1 MKFDMEKGE
10 GIELGKRFE
19 VRAFPTFF
27 ILRPDGTVQH
37 KLVGGSQW
45 ERFRMRVERGLNEK
59 TSLLYLEGRNQA
71 GKLSTKEYAAYVNAL
86 RDASRDKEIETFC
99 QEAFGKLNDKVKCR
113 RENWYLFEQEML
125 PNDERFI
132 YLVENKSDFDKNIGG
147 TIVDERIC
155 SVYSDALN
163 RLHSDKGNTWV
174 EMCGLIKR
182 QSEKIEFDGKD
193 KISCLLEYIVA
204 LKARDVENVLQC
216 LEKNKENLPTYVE
229 FDMLGGLNFIVDLGD
244 NSQVEHYIQLGREA
258 ENKAGTPQLKEL
270 IKRAFDKLQDE
281 LTDRTTY
288 VELKGKVTKDKMENV
303 NLYEVV
309 DGKERLVATT
319 HISEDGHYGFSFQP
333 AYQGFYTVGGEKILD
348 RVRLYLEPGDRA
360 EVNILE
366 DTLMIT
372 DRNTPENLLLARWE
386 SMMIPVRKRLDDM
399 KYVLFDYRDF
409 YLILRLLPQAEKFKD
424 EITFRDA
431 TFAALVRQTVD
442 YDLDY
447 AAFRILNALKATKEV
462 YMRDG
467 RPTHIP
473 SRPTQQIIRNI
484 IKQSWKKESYRML
497 LY

>member
-1 MKFDMEKGE
+1 MKIRLILWAALLCGTIFRANAQGVEFRDLTFRQALEQAQKEGKLVFMDCYTSWCGPCKNMLNNVFTLAEAGVFMNEEFVCVKFDMEKGE

-86 RDASRDKEIETFC
+86 RDASHDNEIETFC
-99 QEAFGKLNDKVKCR
+99 QKAFGKLNDKVKCR
-113 RENWYLFEQEML
+113 KENWYLFEQEMQ

-132 YLVENKSDFDKNIGG
+132 YLVENKSDFDKNIGS

-174 EMCGLIKR
+174 EMYGLIKT
-182 QSEKIEFDGKD
+182 QSGKIEFDGKD

-204 LKARDVENVLQC
+204 LKTRDVENVLQC

-229 FDMLGGLNFIVDLGD
+229 FDMLGGLNFIMNLGD
-244 NSQVEHYIQLGREA
+244 NSQVERYIQLGREA
-258 ENKAGTPQLKEL
+258 EDKAETPQLKEI
-270 IKRAFDKLQDE
+270 IKRVFDKLQGE

-288 VELKGKVTKDKMENV
+288 VELKGKVAKEKRENV

-386 SMMIPVRKRLDDM
+386 SMMITLRKRLDYM
-399 KYVLFDYRDF
+399 KYFLFD
-409 YLILRLLPQAEKFKD
+409 
-424 EITFRDA
+424 
-431 TFAALVRQTVD
+431 
-442 YDLDY
+442 
-447 AAFRILNALKATKEV
+447 
-462 YMRDG
+462 
-467 RPTHIP
+467 
-473 SRPTQQIIRNI
+473 
-484 IKQSWKKESYRML
+484 
-497 LY
+497 